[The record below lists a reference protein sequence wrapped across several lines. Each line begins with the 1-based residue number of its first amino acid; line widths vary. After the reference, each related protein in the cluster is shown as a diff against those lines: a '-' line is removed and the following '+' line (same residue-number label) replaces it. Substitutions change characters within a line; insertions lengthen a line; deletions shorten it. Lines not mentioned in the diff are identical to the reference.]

1 MEDIVSL
8 AKNKSFVFSTLAFTC
23 VTFCTGALSWW
34 GPVYI
39 QNGLKT
45 MKEEDRAVDVND
57 VPFVFGVVTMMSGIV
72 GVPLGMIL
80 STKLKAKYPRA
91 DPVICAVSILV
102 DMLLYIVSP
111 TCRST
116 AEAIQ
121 ILASHA
127 FGDAGSP
134 YLIGLVSD
142 GLLDFLKASSTV
154 CAVSV
159 ATEAATSLATTDP
172 TMQLTETTFDT
183 LTTGDVFEDCE
194 EVDELRY
201 YSLQYSLFTNC
212 GVEVVGGVLFLI
224 TAIYI
229 VRDKLA
235 CENSAAATKHKDDP
249 CGARLMMTPTN
260 YSPEDSL
267 GDEMPSDD
275 EEMPKLK
282 LLDGSEISSS
292 RSPTPV

>member
-1 MEDIVSL
+1 MSL

-45 MKEEDRAVDVND
+45 MKEEERSIDVDD

-91 DPVICAVSILV
+91 DPVICAVGILV
-102 DMLLYIVSP
+102 SAFFLTIGMVLCNVNVILSFVLLFIGEVALNLNWSIVADMLLYIVSP

-134 YLIGLVSD
+134 YLIGLVS
-142 GLLDFLKASSTV
+142 L
-154 CAVSV
+154 
-159 ATEAATSLATTDP
+159 
-172 TMQLTETTFDT
+172 
-183 LTTGDVFEDCE
+183 
-194 EVDELRY
+194 
-201 YSLQYSLFTNC
+201 
-212 GVEVVGGVLFLI
+212 
-224 TAIYI
+224 
-229 VRDKLA
+229 
-235 CENSAAATKHKDDP
+235 
-249 CGARLMMTPTN
+249 
-260 YSPEDSL
+260 
-267 GDEMPSDD
+267 
-275 EEMPKLK
+275 
-282 LLDGSEISSS
+282 
-292 RSPTPV
+292 